1 MVWWTVELER
11 MRPAGRVDDVAL
23 SLPVPDSLAWDGP
36 HVIQIQ
42 IAIWLEDSETRVSK
56 PTV

>member
-1 MVWWTVELER
+1 